1 MKTVL
6 ALAAVLG
13 LSVSTAAAACT
24 GHKDRTASTDD
35 NMTVASISTGTA
47 TTAEEAVKKEKAE

>member
-13 LSVSTAAAACT
+13 LSVSAAWAGCP
-24 GHKDRTASTDD
+24 GHDDATASVDKET
-35 NMTVASISTGTA
+35 TVASIGSTVSTD
-47 TTAEEAVKKEKAE
+47 AVKKEKEAK

>member
-13 LSVSTAAAACT
+13 LSVSAAWAGCP
-24 GHKDRTASTDD
+24 GHDDVTASVDKET
-35 NMTVASISTGTA
+35 TVASIGSTVSTD
-47 TTAEEAVKKEKAE
+47 AVKKEKEAK